1 MARRKKHQDVEAA
14 VGEVRAR
21 ATEAE
26 FALRVDAVL
35 QLLLGG
41 AQRRDII
48 RFGSAPEQAWNV
60 SDRQITDYI
69 AAATQALEES
79 LEKDR
84 DRLISR
90 ELAQR
95 QHLYAAALSSGDV
108 RTALAVKKDLCE
120 LLGLYPAK
128 KVEHSGELAELSM
141 DERRARLNRVIDSLR
156 QRGAAAGDRGGADR
170 NGAAGGDAGP
180 SRN

>member
-1 MARRKKHQDVEAA
+1 MPRKKADGTDAGHATAAVIATRIDAVVQMLLSGLTSRDIFRYSSEPAQNWGVTARQIDNYIVEA
-14 VGEVRAR
+14 
-21 ATEAE
+21 TS
-26 FALRVDAVL
+26 L
-35 QLLLGG
+35 
-41 AQRRDII
+41 
-48 RFGSAPEQAWNV
+48 
-60 SDRQITDYI
+60 I
-69 AAATQALEES
+69 AATLETGREKV
-79 LEKDR
+79 LET
-84 DRLISR
+84 

-95 QHLYAAALSSGDV
+95 RHLYAQALAQGDV

-128 KVEHSGELAELSM
+128 KVEYSGELAELSM